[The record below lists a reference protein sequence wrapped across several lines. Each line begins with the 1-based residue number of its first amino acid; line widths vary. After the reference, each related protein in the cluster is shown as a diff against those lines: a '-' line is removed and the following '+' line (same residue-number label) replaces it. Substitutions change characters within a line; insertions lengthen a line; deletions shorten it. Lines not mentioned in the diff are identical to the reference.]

1 MRVRFERVTKR
12 FGAHNAVD
20 GISLDVESG
29 ECLVLLGP
37 SGCGKTTLLRLLAGL
52 EPLDAG
58 EIWIGD
64 RRVDQ
69 LEPAHRDVAMV
80 FQNYALYPHLSV
92 FDNIAFPLRARRVDA
107 GEIGRRVRESAARVG
122 LADLLERRPAQLSGG
137 QQQRVAL
144 ARAIVRNPTV
154 YLMDEPLSNLDAQLR
169 LQTRTELKRL
179 HRELGT
185 TMIYV
190 THDQSEAMTL
200 GGRIA
205 IMQRG
210 SIVQIGAPL
219 DLYRLPVN
227 TFVGTFLGSP
237 PMNLIE
243 ESRNGTTVTIGVRAE
258 DIVISAAAADSSSDA
273 RVLVVEPMGSE
284 TLLTLD
290 YHGQRLVARV
300 AGNTTFEPGQPVGVH
315 LPPERV
321 LTFDGEGTRVDR
333 PAPGARGL

>member
-12 FGAHNAVD
+12 FGAHLAAD
-20 GISLDVESG
+20 GITLDVESG

-52 EPLDAG
+52 EQLDSGA
-58 EIWIGD
+58 IWIGD

-69 LEPAHRDVAMV
+69 LEPARRDVAMV

-92 FDNIAFPLRARRVDA
+92 FDNIAFPLRTRGVDTVELDRRTREAA
-107 GEIGRRVRESAARVG
+107 GRVG
-122 LADLLERRPAQLSGG
+122 LTELLDRKPAQLSGG

-169 LQTRTELKRL
+169 LDTRTELKRL
-179 HRELGT
+179 HRELTT

-190 THDQSEAMTL
+190 THDQGEAMTL
-200 GGRIA
+200 GSRIA

-210 SIVQIGAPL
+210 TIVQVGPPL
-219 DLYRLPVN
+219 ELYRRPVN
-227 TFVGTFLGSP
+227 TFVATFLGSP

-243 ESRNGTTVTIGVRAE
+243 ESRNGAHVKIGVRPE
-258 DIVISAAAADSSSDA
+258 DVGVASSPANGWDNARIV
-273 RVLVVEPMGSE
+273 VVEPMGGE
-284 TLLTLD
+284 TLVTLE
-290 YHGQRLVARV
+290 YRNQRLVARV
-300 AGNTTFEPGQPVGVH
+300 PDDSPLEAGQPAWVR
-315 LPPERV
+315 LPPERTLV
-321 LTFDGEGTRVDR
+321 FDQSSGQRIDPALT
-333 PAPGARGL
+333 

>member
-1 MRVRFERVTKR
+1 MRVRFERATKR

-20 GISLDVESG
+20 GITLDVESG

-52 EPLDAG
+52 EPLDSG

-69 LEPAHRDVAMV
+69 LEPARRDVAMV

-92 FDNIAFPLRARRVDA
+92 FDNIAFPLRTRHVATA
-107 GEIGRRVRESAARVG
+107 EIDRRVREAAARVG
-122 LADLLERRPAQLSGG
+122 LAELLARRPAQLSGG

-144 ARAIVRNPTV
+144 ARAIVRNPSV

-205 IMQRG
+205 VMQRG
-210 SIVQIGAPL
+210 AIVQIGAPL
-219 DLYRLPVN
+219 DLYRQPVN
-227 TFVGTFLGSP
+227 AFVGTFLGSP
-237 PMNLIE
+237 PMNLIDGL
-243 ESRNGTTVTIGVRAE
+243 RNGTTVRIGVRAE
-258 DIVISAAAADSSSDA
+258 DIVVTMSAGGGADEA

-284 TLLTLD
+284 TLVTLE
-290 YHGQRLVARV
+290 YRGQRLVARV
-300 AGNTTFEPGQPVGVH
+300 AGDARLEPGQSAWVS

-321 LTFDGEGTRVDR
+321 LVFDGSGDR
-333 PAPGARGL
+333 ILNS

>member
-1 MRVRFERVTKR
+1 MRVRFAHATKR

-20 GISLDVESG
+20 GITLDVESG

-52 EPLDAG
+52 EPLDSG
-58 EIWIGD
+58 EIWIGE

-69 LEPAHRDVAMV
+69 LEPARRDVAMV

-92 FDNIAFPLRARRVDA
+92 FDNIAFPLRTRHVEAA
-107 GEIGRRVRESAARVG
+107 EIERRVREAAARVG
-122 LADLLERRPAQLSGG
+122 LAELLARRPAQLSGG

-144 ARAIVRNPTV
+144 ARAIVRNPSV

-205 IMQRG
+205 VMQRG
-210 SIVQIGAPL
+210 AIVQIGAPL
-219 DLYRLPVN
+219 DLYRQPVN
-227 TFVGTFLGSP
+227 AFVATFLGSP
-237 PMNLIE
+237 PMNLLTPIAGAA
-243 ESRNGTTVTIGVRAE
+243 NGARITIGVRPE
-258 DIVISAAAADSSSDA
+258 DVDVALSPASDREEA
-273 RVLVVEPMGSE
+273 RVSVVEPMGGE
-284 TLLTLD
+284 TLVTLE
-290 YHGQRLVARV
+290 YRAQRLVARV
-300 AGNTTFEPGQPVGVH
+300 PADRVFEPGQRAFVRFA
-315 LPPERV
+315 PERTV
-321 LTFDGEGTRVDR
+321 TFDERGTRVR
-333 PAPGARGL
+333 

>member
-12 FGAHNAVD
+12 FGAQHAVD

-52 EPLDAG
+52 ETIDSG

-69 LEPAHRDVAMV
+69 LEPARRDVAMV

-92 FDNIAFPLRARRVDA
+92 FDNIAFPLRTRRVAANDTGA
-107 GEIGRRVRESAARVG
+107 RVREAAARVG
-122 LADLLERRPAQLSGG
+122 LQDLLARRPAQLSGG

-169 LQTRTELKRL
+169 LETRTELKRL

-190 THDQSEAMTL
+190 THDQGEAMTL
-200 GGRIA
+200 GSRIA
-205 IMQRG
+205 VMQRG
-210 SIVQIGAPL
+210 AIVQIGRPL
-219 DLYRLPVN
+219 DLYRQPVN

-243 ESRNGTTVTIGVRAE
+243 ESRNGATVTIGVRAE
-258 DIVISAAAADSSSDA
+258 DIAVTSSPAAGSDDA
-273 RVLVVEPMGSE
+273 RVAVVEPMGSE
-284 TLLTLD
+284 TIVTLE
-290 YHGQRLVARV
+290 YRGQRLVARV
-300 AGNTTFEPGQPVGVH
+300 PGDSRFEPGQAVRVH
-315 LPPERV
+315 LPADRT
-321 LTFDGEGTRVDR
+321 LTFNPDGTRM
-333 PAPGARGL
+333 G

>member
-1 MRVRFERVTKR
+1 
-12 FGAHNAVD
+12 
-20 GISLDVESG
+20 
-29 ECLVLLGP
+29 
-37 SGCGKTTLLRLLAGL
+37 
-52 EPLDAG
+52 
-58 EIWIGD
+58 
-64 RRVDQ
+64 
-69 LEPAHRDVAMV
+69 V

-92 FDNIAFPLRARRVDA
+92 FDNIAFPLRTRHIEA
-107 GEIGRRVRESAARVG
+107 GEIDRRVREAAARVG
-122 LADLLERRPAQLSGG
+122 LVELLARKPAQLSGG

-190 THDQSEAMTL
+190 THDQGEAMTL

-205 IMQRG
+205 VMQRG
-210 SIVQIGAPL
+210 RIVQIGAPL
-219 DLYRLPVN
+219 DLYRQPVN
-227 TFVGTFLGSP
+227 VFVGTFLGSP

-243 ESRNGTTVTIGVRAE
+243 ESRNGATVTIGVRAE
-258 DIVISAAAADSSSDA
+258 DVVVTASAGGGADQA

-290 YHGQRLVARV
+290 YRGQRLVARV
-300 AGNTTFEPGQPVGVH
+300 AGDARYEPGQTVSVT
-315 LPPERV
+315 LPPERT
-321 LTFDGEGTRVDR
+321 LTFDASGQRQQS
-333 PAPGARGL
+333 

>member
-1 MRVRFERVTKR
+1 MRVRFARATKR

-20 GISLDVESG
+20 GITLDVESG

-52 EPLDAG
+52 EPLDSG

-69 LEPAHRDVAMV
+69 LEPARRDVAMV

-92 FDNIAFPLRARRVDA
+92 FDNIAFPLRTRHVETA
-107 GEIGRRVRESAARVG
+107 EIDRRVREAAARVG
-122 LADLLERRPAQLSGG
+122 LIELLTRRPAQLSGG

-144 ARAIVRNPTV
+144 ARAIVRNPSV

-205 IMQRG
+205 VMQRG
-210 SIVQIGAPL
+210 AIVQIGAPL
-219 DLYRLPVN
+219 DLYRQPVN
-227 TFVGTFLGSP
+227 TFVGRFLGSP

-243 ESRNGTTVTIGVRAE
+243 ESRGGTAVTLGIRAE
-258 DIVISAAAADSSSDA
+258 DVVVTAAPAGDADQA

-284 TLLTLD
+284 TLVTLE
-290 YHGQRLVARV
+290 YRGQRLVARV
-300 AGNTTFEPGQPVGVH
+300 PADARIEPAQSVWVH
-315 LPPERV
+315 LPPDRV
-321 LTFDGEGTRVDR
+321 LTFNASGDR
-333 PAPGARGL
+333 TLEP